1 MMAKLFIGCKKIREL
16 SGPGMIANDMPKV
29 IDNFLLN
36 IPGEIYEES

>member
-1 MMAKLFIGCKKIREL
+1 
-16 SGPGMIANDMPKV
+16 MIANDMPKV